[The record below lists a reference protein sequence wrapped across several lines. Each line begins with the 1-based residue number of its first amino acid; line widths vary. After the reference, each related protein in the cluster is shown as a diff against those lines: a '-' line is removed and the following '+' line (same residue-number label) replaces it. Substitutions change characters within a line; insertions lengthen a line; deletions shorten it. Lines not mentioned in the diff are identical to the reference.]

1 MGEKLPQKAADEGR
15 ACRKS
20 PFTGRQ
26 RHSRPSSGVALLS
39 HLPPLGKAFEEFPY
53 VKLQPLHQTPDD
65 DRARL

>member
-15 ACRKS
+15 TGRKS

-26 RHSRPSSGVALLS
+26 RHSRPSSQ
-39 HLPPLGKAFEEFPY
+39 PPSPDRKAFEEFPY